1 MGGGCF
7 GAGFSEEF
15 IISFRSS
22 YALLPSELLLTLRRR
37 QRGGE
42 PRDERETKETKE
54 RERERERERE
64 LAMAP
69 V

>member
-1 MGGGCF
+1 MELV
-7 GAGFSEEF
+7 SEEF

-42 PRDERETKETKE
+42 PRDERDE
-54 RERERERERE
+54 RDERERERE